1 MKFNLNQ
8 EASELKLKV
17 LIALIPAFPVK
28 ELITMTGLPRGN
40 IAYYRSKGK
49 PDSHLNIKK
58 RLESEAQQNI
68 RDQLQQNREY
78 ALSVVED
85 LLHEHGIPY
94 E

>member
-1 MKFNLNQ
+1 MKFNLSK
-8 EASELKLKV
+8 EKPELKLKV

-28 ELITMTGLPRGN
+28 TISIMTGLPRNN

-49 PDSHLNIKK
+49 PDTHLNIKK
-58 RLESEAQQNI
+58 RLNSEAQQNI
-68 RDQLQQNREY
+68 RDQLEHNEEY

>member
-8 EASELKLKV
+8 ESAEIKLKI

-40 IAYYRSKGK
+40 IAYYRSKAK
-49 PDSHLNIKK
+49 PDTHLNIKK
-58 RLESEAQQNI
+58 RLNSEAQQNI
-68 RDQLQQNREY
+68 RDQLEHNQDY

-85 LLHEHGIPY
+85 LLHAHGIPY